1 MDNDGNVV
9 WTVKGNPMYAW
20 RQVDAVCDYIDF
32 HPEGIRGR
40 TGDERTG
47 EVIRGMIRTNVSEF
61 PEFFF
66 FDAIPEPDYRGEITD
81 LSSRTVS
88 SSAIELWWNNT
99 GVEDTGYEIFVS
111 GLRDGVYVAEDGLHR
126 RGEQGRDIRAA
137 PGYHL
142 LLQDTSRQGWKK
154 TGTMSEYV
162 SAKTYRDI
170 QPPTGLRV
178 ESRTAT
184 SIRLA
189 WDYDAGQVADFLSY
203 AIYRADDTGGV
214 RTSGYG

>member
-1 MDNDGNVV
+1 
-9 WTVKGNPMYAW
+9 MYAW

-111 GLRDGVYVAEDGLHR
+111 GLPETGYTLLKTVCIDVENKAVISGLLPDTTRYVPSR
-126 RGEQGRDIRAA
+126 VKRPGR
-137 PGYHL
+137 
-142 LLQDTSRQGWKK
+142 
-154 TGTMSEYV
+154 
-162 SAKTYRDI
+162 
-170 QPPTGLRV
+170 
-178 ESRTAT
+178 
-184 SIRLA
+184 
-189 WDYDAGQVADFLSY
+189 
-203 AIYRADDTGGV
+203 
-214 RTSGYG
+214 